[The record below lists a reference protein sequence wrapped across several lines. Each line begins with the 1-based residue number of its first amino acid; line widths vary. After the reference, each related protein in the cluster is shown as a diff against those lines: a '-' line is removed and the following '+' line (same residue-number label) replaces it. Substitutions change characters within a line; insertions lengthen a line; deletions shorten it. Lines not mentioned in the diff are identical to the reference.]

1 MVVRLN
7 KRIHIVIQP
16 STTIQSA
23 VVVSPGSHI
32 CSFFPV
38 VAPAQVDLRASYEN
52 NDIVRF
58 ERLLRDKRNRIL
70 DDAFIMT

>member
-1 MVVRLN
+1 MLT
-7 KRIHIVIQP
+7 Q
-16 STTIQSA
+16 
-23 VVVSPGSHI
+23 
-32 CSFFPV
+32 
-38 VAPAQVDLRASYEN
+38 RAAYEN